1 MRMLLLQ
8 KEIQTTYRI
17 CNMQST
23 ERIQKILVHLGY
35 KLIDRGRFWQTSA
48 VYRDGDNRTA
58 LQIWKDTGTWK
69 DFVKNTPYLSF
80 EKLVRLS
87 NVKEDCAEIDEI
99 LNDYVN
105 NDPFHFERQSENKM
119 PVDQFFDHE
128 EVKTLLPHYSFY
140 NKKGISDSTLK
151 RYKAGFSMSR
161 KMNGRFVF
169 PIFDRNGKVV
179 GVTGRHL
186 LWKSDS
192 PFPKWKHLGRKA
204 NWIYPSFLQ
213 VNGVFKFQESIEKEK
228 QIILIEGIGDSLAL
242 TEQGVLNHMVLFG
255 LDISPKQ
262 IAHLSSLSLDKIIIA
277 TNNDKDK
284 EQNRGFD
291 AAVKI
296 FLKLIQ
302 VFDVSKVEIKLPFR
316 KDFGEMLEN
325 GDNLKDWKDGQCSEV
340 SEIYNKLKKEGS
352 PPQNLLILKNYME
365 QLNAERNTISK

>member
-1 MRMLLLQ
+1 
-8 KEIQTTYRI
+8 
-17 CNMQST
+17 MQST

-99 LNDYVN
+99 LKDYVN
-105 NDPFHFERQSENKM
+105 NDPFHFERQNDSKM
-119 PVDQFFDHE
+119 PVEQFFDHE
-128 EVKTLLPHYSFY
+128 EIKTLLPHYSFY

-151 RYKAGFSMSR
+151 LYKSGFSMSR

-169 PIFDRNGKVV
+169 PIFDRNGKVI

-186 LWKSDS
+186 LWKPES

-204 NWIYPSFLQ
+204 NWIFPSFLQ
-213 VNGVFKFQESIEKEK
+213 SNGVFKFQDSIEKEK

-242 TEQGVLNHMVLFG
+242 TEQDVLNHMVLFG
-255 LDISPKQ
+255 LEISSKQ
-262 IAHLSSLSLDKIIIA
+262 LSYLSSLSLDKIIIA

-291 AAVKI
+291 AAIKI
-296 FLKLIQ
+296 FLKLVQ
-302 VFDVSKVEIKLPFR
+302 FFDVSKVEIKLPIR

-325 GDNLKDWKDGQCSEV
+325 GDNLQDWKDSGASDIAD
-340 SEIYNKLKKEGS
+340 IYNKIKKEGS
-352 PPQNLLILKNYME
+352 SSQSLLLLKNHIE
-365 QLNAERNTISK
+365 QTNAQRNFISK